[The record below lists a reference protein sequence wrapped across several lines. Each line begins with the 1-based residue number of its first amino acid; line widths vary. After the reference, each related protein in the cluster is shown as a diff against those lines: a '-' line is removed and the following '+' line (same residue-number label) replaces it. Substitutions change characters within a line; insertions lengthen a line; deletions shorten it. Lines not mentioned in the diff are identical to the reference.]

1 MGAQS
6 SLRQV
11 RNTPEIC
18 DVYHKNNFRHADTQ
32 MENVGGLVY
41 NSDINK
47 RKEKM
52 LNTDNWA
59 QYPFSVNG
67 VNFVSKIDTNGS
79 FYPQISRMPTAMVD
93 LMNTQAIT
101 DLVGDPSLMTT
112 AELQAEL
119 ETINAGASQALLCL
133 A

>member
-1 MGAQS
+1 
-6 SLRQV
+6 
-11 RNTPEIC
+11 
-18 DVYHKNNFRHADTQ
+18 
-32 MENVGGLVY
+32 
-41 NSDINK
+41 
-47 RKEKM
+47 M

-79 FYPQISRMPTAMVD
+79 FYPQISRMPNVMVEI
-93 LMNTQAIT
+93 MNQDAIKQ
-101 DLVGDPSLMTT
+101 LVGDPTLLTT